1 MNEIGPRPE
10 ELERGV
16 RCLAADFD
24 GNGAVDFAI
33 PGAEGRATILMND
46 EAGLDHAVQI
56 DAGGLMEL
64 YQPRASVGPLGEPV
78 SRNHGILVRWVG
90 QDHAVFVWSGKGF
103 DRKLFSAVRAD
114 DRARLLELH
123 AEAMEAHRAG
133 DIELLLKAESQ
144 EYVVAS
150 RGRVSHPTL
159 EDRRAAL
166 GPYLRETRFSEYV
179 DVVPPV
185 VKVSRDGTLGWV
197 IVQVRARGE
206 QAGPGGATQPVE
218 FESAWIELYEKLG
231 NEWRR
236 VGNVS
241 NFKE

>member
-1 MNEIGPRPE
+1 MIALLVSVVSLSCGPVPSNR
-10 ELERGV
+10 V
-16 RCLAADFD
+16 
-24 GNGAVDFAI
+24 
-33 PGAEGRATILMND
+33 
-46 EAGLDHAVQI
+46 
-56 DAGGLMEL
+56 
-64 YQPRASVGPLGEPV
+64 
-78 SRNHGILVRWVG
+78 
-90 QDHAVFVWSGKGF
+90 
-103 DRKLFSAVRAD
+103 D

-133 DIELLLKAESQ
+133 DIELLLRAESQ

-150 RGRVSHPTL
+150 RGQVSHPTL

-166 GPYLRETRFSEYV
+166 GPYLRETRFTEYV

-206 QAGPGGATQPVE
+206 QAGLGGATQPVE